1 MNAPPVAV
9 EPLRIAVWSE
19 LSDREPSYALAGGVD
34 LVVTR
39 FDDSV
44 SVLYGRCLHRG
55 ALMSDGTVRGENLVC
70 GVHGWDYRLA
80 SGVSAYNAAEAL
92 LLPSLNEGFGMPAL
106 EAMGCGTPV
115 IGSAIDALT
124 EVVGEAGLLVD
135 PPDRDNLAAAMRR
148 VLDDSDLRAELRVLS
163 LARAARFSWADAGER
178 TLQVYR
184 EVAGE

>member
-1 MNAPPVAV
+1 MELVLITAPDDPREADGVRYV
-9 EPLRIAVWSE
+9 PDVSDEE
-19 LSDREPSYALAGGVD
+19 L
-34 LVVTR
+34 
-39 FDDSV
+39 
-44 SVLYGRCLHRG
+44 
-55 ALMSDGTVRGENLVC
+55 VR
-70 GVHGWDYRLA
+70 W
-80 SGVSAYNAAEAL
+80 YNAAEAL

-148 VLDDSDLRAELRVLS
+148 VLDESDLRAELRVLS
-163 LARAARFSWADAGER
+163 LARAARFSWADAAER